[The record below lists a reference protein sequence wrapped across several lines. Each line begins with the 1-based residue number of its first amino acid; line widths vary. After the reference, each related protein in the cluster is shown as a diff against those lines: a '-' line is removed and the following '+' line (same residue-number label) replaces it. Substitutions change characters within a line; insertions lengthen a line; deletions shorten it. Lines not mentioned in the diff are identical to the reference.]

1 MEIWGVVPM
10 KKIGGTPNLLLKAG
24 KINCSQDPS
33 YNLKR
38 ILVRRLA
45 MESILYV
52 LGFFILRLGVP
63 ALVLLTA
70 GEIVRRRSSHVTF
83 GGD

>member
-1 MEIWGVVPM
+1 MEG
-10 KKIGGTPNLLLKAG
+10 
-24 KINCSQDPS
+24 
-33 YNLKR
+33 
-38 ILVRRLA
+38 
-45 MESILYV
+45 ILYV

-70 GEIVRRRSSHVTF
+70 GEIIRRRSGHAIF

>member
-1 MEIWGVVPM
+1 VIPIR
-10 KKIGGTPNLLLKAG
+10 KIGGTPNLLLKAG
-24 KINCSQDPS
+24 KIHCSQDIG
-33 YNLKR
+33 YHLKKDF
-38 ILVRRLA
+38 IRRLA
-45 MESILYV
+45 MEGILYV

-70 GEIVRRRSSHVTF
+70 GEIIRRRSSHVIF